1 MKLQPNNPSTLNN
14 LAYALA
20 SKQTGCEEAL
30 PLIERA
36 LAQQPDQPDFLDTQ
50 ALVLLCLGRA
60 AEAESLLTR
69 AVSLRPEDP
78 GIALSLVD
86 ARLRLN
92 RMDGMFAAFQ
102 DLRRQIK
109 MEKRPDR
116 QILERFETLWR
127 KFEQSQAAAGT

>member
-1 MKLQPNNPSTLNN
+1 M
-14 LAYALA
+14 
-20 SKQTGCEEAL
+20 
-30 PLIERA
+30 
-36 LAQQPDQPDFLDTQ
+36 
-50 ALVLLCLGRA
+50 V
-60 AEAESLLTR
+60 
-69 AVSLRPEDP
+69 DP
-78 GIALSLVD
+78 
-86 ARLRLN
+86 RLRLN